1 MKLKELLTN
10 TFGENVS
17 YPNDQFKKL
26 ELESLKE
33 ELLKCDEF
41 SECEGIE
48 FMEFPVQ
55 LIEGKSYSAQTMK
68 LGDNTKF
75 DGKVFL
81 YTLSFTPAMFDPNK
95 IHTPVKNGA
104 AITPT
109 LYDPK
114 TFLPTKKIVLTWS
127 PEMAQDLSVLNNNNE
142 VTLKNDIRKLLD
154 DVLENPEEYSV
165 KGERGILVRG
175 VFKTKNVDRKE
186 PPYLT
191 GSLIDPDGYMAFYLE
206 KYTLGGEMNLIMKQ
220 KVIPKELKEEFI
232 KRFTNNG
239 SITTAT
245 TEEIENFIKENTMER
260 DTSWDDPQLSDGD
273 MPIRQQNALKN
284 TFPDLEIQKEVE
296 PQSQLEELDD
306 YLRMLADMD
315 KIGIRRKIVLLEGY
329 IHKLKNNTNKI

>member
-81 YTLSFTPAMFDPNK
+81 YNLSFTPEMFDPNSL
-95 IHTPVKNGA
+95 HTTVKNGA
-104 AITPT
+104 LITPA
-109 LYDPK
+109 LYDPM
-114 TFLPTKKIVLTWS
+114 TFEPTKKIVLTWS
-127 PEMAQDLSVLNNNNE
+127 PEMAQDVVGHHNNFE
-142 VTLKNDIRKLLD
+142 ATLKNDIRKLLD
-154 DVLENPEEYSV
+154 DVLKNPEEYRV

-191 GSLIDPDGYMAFYLE
+191 GSHIDPDGYMAFYIE
-206 KYTLGGEMNLIMKQ
+206 KYVLGGETNLIMKQ
-220 KVIPKELKEEFI
+220 KVIPKKLKEEFI
-232 KRFTNNG
+232 KRFTDNG
-239 SITTAT
+239 SIGTAT
-245 TEEIENFIKENTMER
+245 TEEIETFVKENTMER

-284 TFPDLEIQKEVE
+284 TFPDMEIQKEVE
-296 PQSQLEELDD
+296 PQSQLDELND